1 MSSKSTR
8 YRATS
13 YGGEEA
19 WAKENWPREFRLNSP
34 TYFPQQLDPSNL
46 GDIFKPRAKSTE
58 GIHSLMFRT
67 VSRRLRVAPQLL
79 QAQRQSTTRSICSQ
93 STRPASQPGYNN
105 VKPLASPYFPR
116 PRYLTY
122 AQRLRMNYREASK
135 GIFRKN
141 PVMLPLAIIS
151 LIGGLCLFTYISY
164 VELTQ
169 VAPQYHNFPQPVAES
184 LRSAIYYTEIDL
196 NPIKALNSY
205 KEALRR
211 ALDLG
216 MHPFS
221 DEVMGI
227 KLQVALMLEKAG
239 LVKASIEVLERTRTE
254 TMKWIEEGRAEEAA
268 AEKKDA
274 KSPATAKATPDNVQI
289 KEGAIEEAE
298 EELKKMREFEA
309 RQRDKAL
316 KKVVGMEMKLA
327 ELYSSDHIQEDKKA
341 EAAQV
346 AAVELCLKEMHRRQK
361 LGLPVGGGSGDANSD
376 AWLNMSEI
384 ATALAELASTYTAKD
399 RHELAMPLYLRAL
412 ELLRVAE
419 GDSPSC
425 KQVTLLNDVAS
436 AMAGQAQL
444 PASPRAEKQAISRE
458 QTAEAAR
465 LWAQKSLDVAA
476 RIQPPVRDEECDITC
491 VVATYNLGEIAELQ
505 NKPDV
510 AKQRYIEAR
519 SLASGL
525 GYEDGVAMADAA
537 LKRFS
542 KK

>member
-1 MSSKSTR
+1 MKSLV
-8 YRATS
+8 
-13 YGGEEA
+13 
-19 WAKENWPREFRLNSP
+19 N
-34 TYFPQQLDPSNL
+34 
-46 GDIFKPRAKSTE
+46 
-58 GIHSLMFRT
+58 
-67 VSRRLRVAPQLL
+67 
-79 QAQRQSTTRSICSQ
+79 
-93 STRPASQPGYNN
+93 
-105 VKPLASPYFPR
+105 PYLPR

-169 VAPQYHNFPQPVAES
+169 VAPQYHNYPQPVAES

-216 MHPFS
+216 MHPYS

-254 TMKWIEEGRAEEAA
+254 TMKWIEEGRAAETAA
-268 AEKKDA
+268 DKKDA
-274 KSPATAKATPDNVQI
+274 TSPASAKATPDNVQI
-289 KEGAIEEAE
+289 KEGAIQETE
-298 EELKKMREFEA
+298 EELKKMQAFET

-376 AWLNMSEI
+376 AWLNMAEI

-436 AMAGQAQL
+436 AMAGQVQL
-444 PASPRAEKQAISRE
+444 PASPRADKQAISRE
-458 QTAEAAR
+458 QTVEAAR

-491 VVATYNLGEIAELQ
+491 VVATYNLGELAELQ

>member
-1 MSSKSTR
+1 
-8 YRATS
+8 
-13 YGGEEA
+13 
-19 WAKENWPREFRLNSP
+19 
-34 TYFPQQLDPSNL
+34 
-46 GDIFKPRAKSTE
+46 
-58 GIHSLMFRT
+58 
-67 VSRRLRVAPQLL
+67 
-79 QAQRQSTTRSICSQ
+79 
-93 STRPASQPGYNN
+93 
-105 VKPLASPYFPR
+105 
-116 PRYLTY
+116 
-122 AQRLRMNYREASK
+122 
-135 GIFRKN
+135 
-141 PVMLPLAIIS
+141 MLPLAIIS

-254 TMKWIEEGRAEEAA
+254 TMKWVEEGRAAETAA
-268 AEKKDA
+268 DKKDT
-274 KSPATAKATPDNVQI
+274 KSPAPAKATPDNVQI
-289 KEGAIEEAE
+289 KEGAIQEAE
-298 EELKKMREFEA
+298 EELKKMQAFET

-376 AWLNMSEI
+376 AWLNMTEI

-399 RHELAMPLYLRAL
+399 RHELAMPFAM
-412 ELLRVAE
+412 V
-419 GDSPSC
+419 G
-425 KQVTLLNDVAS
+425 QV
-436 AMAGQAQL
+436 QL
-444 PASPRAEKQAISRE
+444 PTSPRAEKQAISRE
-458 QTAEAAR
+458 QTVEAAR

-491 VVATYNLGEIAELQ
+491 VVATYNLGELAELQ
-505 NKPDV
+505 DKHDV

-519 SLASGL
+519 SLASGM